1 MKLSKAFIILPL
13 FIANLASASETIAD
27 KNTSVGSSFE
37 FSTEV
42 RREVE
47 KDLMQATV
55 FSRKTGKS
63 LADLR
68 KSVSK
73 NLNQTIESVKQYS
86 TIQLESGGIRN
97 VVNYSNN
104 GKIDGW
110 ITEGRI
116 HLKSKDF
123 EAMAKVLENL
133 SSEMA
138 IDDIYFSVSPEKI
151 ASLEDEMT
159 LEIIKQFQHKADVI
173 QKGLKLDKYRLTNV
187 RLETPNGEESYF
199 NARPL
204 AAMAKSADSFE
215 KERLPL
221 EAGKATISAR
231 ATGQIVFE

>member
-73 NLNQTIESVKQYS
+73 NLNQTI
-86 TIQLESGGIRN
+86 
-97 VVNYSNN
+97 
-104 GKIDGW
+104 
-110 ITEGRI
+110 
-116 HLKSKDF
+116 
-123 EAMAKVLENL
+123 
-133 SSEMA
+133 
-138 IDDIYFSVSPEKI
+138 
-151 ASLEDEMT
+151 
-159 LEIIKQFQHKADVI
+159 
-173 QKGLKLDKYRLTNV
+173 
-187 RLETPNGEESYF
+187 
-199 NARPL
+199 
-204 AAMAKSADSFE
+204 
-215 KERLPL
+215 
-221 EAGKATISAR
+221 
-231 ATGQIVFE
+231 